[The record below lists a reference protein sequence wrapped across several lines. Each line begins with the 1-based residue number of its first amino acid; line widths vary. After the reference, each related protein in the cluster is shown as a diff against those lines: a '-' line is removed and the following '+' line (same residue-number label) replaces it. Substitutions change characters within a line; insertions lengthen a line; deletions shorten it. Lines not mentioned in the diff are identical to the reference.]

1 MIVAVWFVV
10 LLLAWASWV
19 GFVEL
24 DDAIYDYV
32 LEINCG

>member
-1 MIVAVWFVV
+1 MIVATLFVV
-10 LLLAWASWV
+10 LLLVWASWV